1 MVNEEKIKSLYKDGM
16 VNLDSIFDQELLR
29 DLVVA
34 KNNIFKEYPYLYYG
48 TMAAEKNYMMLYTTD
63 AKATLALAYDD
74 NKIIGISTGIPLLSN
89 ADIINDCPNFF
100 VI

>member
-34 KNNIFKEYPYLYYG
+34 KR
-48 TMAAEKNYMMLYTTD
+48 
-63 AKATLALAYDD
+63 
-74 NKIIGISTGIPLLSN
+74 
-89 ADIINDCPNFF
+89 
-100 VI
+100 